1 MICRAGL
8 RGRAPFSCGKK
19 RALPLKLPLPPK
31 TAHGKARSTRLP
43 SFRTKKHKEGKRQ
56 QKCRPQGVRHT
67 GPASSLPTG
76 TACQTMLCVPET
88 ASQASYTAI
97 GPARCSGTTIF
108 KERKRTW
115 EEGFGLRE
123 KNSACPAGLC
133 FLFPSRQRTGPDKVF
148 WRGGGARGGGRTFC
162 SQKGGLPLAPIL
174 SAYCGRSSTRRE
186 MASAT
191 WAGAMASLPSRSAM
205 VRARRSTRV

>member
-1 MICRAGL
+1 MGRCAPRAFLRSGQKNARRESDNRNVARRMSAIPPPPAACR
-8 RGRAPFSCGKK
+8 REQRAISCCAS
-19 RALPLKLPLPPK
+19 R
-31 TAHGKARSTRLP
+31 
-43 SFRTKKHKEGKRQ
+43 
-56 QKCRPQGVRHT
+56 RPAAAT
-67 GPASSLPTG
+67 
-76 TACQTMLCVPET
+76 
-88 ASQASYTAI
+88 

-115 EEGFGLRE
+115 EEGFGLRG
-123 KNSACPAGLC
+123 KVLRLPGRPVLPFPLPAEA
-133 FLFPSRQRTGPDKVF
+133 GPDKVF

-162 SQKGGLPLAPIL
+162 PQKGGLPLAPIL